1 MLASDVMPRN
11 VISID
16 PESTELQAARL
27 MLQHRISGLPV
38 LDKSGILVGVL
49 SEGDFLRRRE
59 TRTERHR
66 SRWLEF
72 LMGPGPVAT
81 EYAHSHGNKVSEVM
95 TTDIRTVDENASL
108 EEIVELMEKHRIKR
122 VPVMS
127 GSILVGIVTR
137 SNLMH
142 AMVSMARVAPD
153 VIRSKD
159 DAGIRE
165 QLLEEMKKEHWA
177 PVALTNVVVHD
188 GVVELWGVVVDD
200 RQREALKIAA
210 ENIPGVKAVKDHMVW
225 VEPMTGMALE
235 AQGDM
240 AARLCRAQPDQELI
254 ERIGQ
259 VRGLGSEQVGCLQRS
274 LRGR

>member
-1 MLASDVMPRN
+1 MIASDVMTRK

-16 PESTELQAARL
+16 PDSTVLQAARL

-38 LDKSGILVGVL
+38 LDNSARLVGVL

-59 TRTERHR
+59 TKTERHR

-72 LMGPGPVAT
+72 LMGPGPMAT

-95 TTDIRTVDENASL
+95 TTDIRTVDENAPL

-165 QLLEEMKKEHWA
+165 QLLEEMKKERWA
-177 PVALTNVVVHD
+177 PVALTNVVVND
-188 GVVELWGVVVDD
+188 GIVELWGVVVDD

-210 ENIPGVKAVKDHMVW
+210 ENIPGVKAVKDHLVW
-225 VEPMTGMALE
+225 VEPMTGMAIE
-235 AQGDM
+235 AQGDV
-240 AARLCRAQPDQELI
+240 AAR
-254 ERIGQ
+254 
-259 VRGLGSEQVGCLQRS
+259 
-274 LRGR
+274 